1 MASIKDLD
9 VGEKFSS
16 RLEEIRTKL
25 LSQAMGEVL
34 NEATVEFCQAHKQY
48 MKSVLGETGEP
59 GRNPRRQ
66 HANPTQKGP
75 RRALGSN
82 PGPSCC
88 EATVLTTI
96 PPCCPMVNPR
106 DTCSK
111 KCREDETMFET
122 IQAYTEELKRQNSIL
137 RERNGEQPEIL
148 GLIQDKESHKDLL
161 IQKIEKLKQEQA
173 KNRELIH
180 SQNKA
185 NKDRLKNLN
194 KIKEI
199 FQEQL
204 SLEIRKVQGEKLQFI
219 FRNINH
225 KNPQSAYTFLLR
237 INEDGV
243 YHIVSCDPPLAQMD
257 HLERRLQETNN
268 LSAFL
273 ANVRREFVA
282 LHNPTKTV

>member
-16 RLEEIRTKL
+16 KLEEIRTKL
-25 LSQAMGEVL
+25 LSQAMGEML

-48 MKSVLGETGEP
+48 MKSVL
-59 GRNPRRQ
+59 
-66 HANPTQKGP
+66 
-75 RRALGSN
+75 
-82 PGPSCC
+82 
-88 EATVLTTI
+88 
-96 PPCCPMVNPR
+96 

-122 IQAYTEELKRQNSIL
+122 IQAYTEELKRQNSVM
-137 RERNGEQPEIL
+137 RERNGERPEIL
-148 GLIQDKESHKDLL
+148 GSIQDKGSHKELL

-194 KIKEI
+194 KIREI
-199 FQEQL
+199 FQERL
-204 SLEIRKVQGEKLQFI
+204 SLEIRKIQGEKLQFI

-243 YHIVSCDPPLAQMD
+243 YQIASCDPPLAQMD

-268 LSAFL
+268 LSSFL
-273 ANVRREFVA
+273 ANVRKEFVA
-282 LHNPTKTV
+282 LHNPPKTA

>member
-1 MASIKDLD
+1 MASIKDLE

-16 RLEEIRTKL
+16 KLEEIRIKL

-48 MKSVLGETGEP
+48 MKSVL
-59 GRNPRRQ
+59 
-66 HANPTQKGP
+66 
-75 RRALGSN
+75 
-82 PGPSCC
+82 
-88 EATVLTTI
+88 
-96 PPCCPMVNPR
+96 
-106 DTCSK
+106 DTCAK

-122 IQAYTEELKRQNSIL
+122 IHAYTEELKRQKSIMM
-137 RERNGEQPEIL
+137 ERNGERPEIV
-148 GLIQDKESHKDLL
+148 GSIEDKESHKELL
-161 IQKIEKLKQEQA
+161 IEKIEKLKQEQA

-199 FQEQL
+199 FQEHL
-204 SLEIRKVQGEKLQFI
+204 SLEIRKIQGEKLQFI

-225 KNPQSAYTFLLR
+225 KSPQSAYTFLLR

-243 YHIVSCDPPLAQMD
+243 YQIVSCDPPLVQMD

-273 ANVRREFVA
+273 ANVRKEFVA
-282 LHNPTKTV
+282 LYTSTKTA